1 MNKVR
6 IKNDILAGITVAV
19 VALPLALAFGVVSGA
34 GASAGLWGAIIL
46 GFFAALLGGVPVQ
59 VSGPTGP
66 MTVVFAAVVLSFPN
80 DFSSVMM
87 VVLCAGIIQ
96 IIFGIVDL
104 GKWVKYIPYPI
115 ISGFMCGIGVIIIIL
130 QINPFLGA
138 ESSSSIIY
146 ILTNFLDTLN
156 NINYQAFSIGI
167 MTIAIV
173 FFTPKKISKIVPAP
187 LIALFLVT
195 TISILFN
202 FEVLTI
208 GEIPQ
213 SFPDFNLPFTF
224 DIYRLNEI
232 LTFAITLAVL
242 GSIDTQLTSVL
253 VDSRMRIKHNSKKEL
268 IGQGVG
274 NTLCSLFGAI
284 PGSSATMRTVVNMNN
299 GGTTNLSGMV
309 HAITLLLIVLILA
322 PLASKIPLA
331 LLAGILF
338 KVGLDIL
345 DYRFL
350 KVITKVSKQDLI
362 IMFTVF
368 FLTVFVDLI
377 MAVGVGITISS
388 VLAVYQ
394 MSRSTQMKTRSSK
407 VSIEDHNKHFDIN
420 IVKVKGSLFF
430 GTAYSLDNTLDRLK
444 DHSIVIL
451 DCKNIHILDISAI
464 FKLEEII
471 QKFKEKDIE
480 LILILKYRHKKRVIN
495 IDKSNLFKSTK
506 IYSSLDDA
514 INYIKKIN

>member
-87 VVLCAGIIQ
+87 VVLCAGVIQ
-96 IIFGIVDL
+96 IFFGIVDL

-146 ILTNFLDTLN
+146 ILTNLLDTLH

-173 FFTPKKISKIVPAP
+173 FFTPKKISKIIPAP
-187 LIALFLVT
+187 LIALFVVT

-208 GEIPQ
+208 GKIPQ

-224 DIYRLNEI
+224 DVYRLNEI

-407 VSIEDHNKHFDIN
+407 VSIEDGNKHFDIN

-444 DHSIVIL
+444 EHSIVIL

-480 LILILKYRHKKRVIN
+480 LILILKYRHKRRVIN
-495 IDKSNLFKSTK
+495 IDKSNLFKLTK

-514 INYIKKIN
+514 INYIKKIT

>member
-1 MNKVR
+1 MDKVR

-66 MTVVFAAVVLSFPN
+66 MTVVFAAVVLAFPN

-87 VVLCAGIIQ
+87 VVLCAGLIQ
-96 IIFGIVDL
+96 IFFGIIDL

-138 ESSSSIIY
+138 QSSSSIIY
-146 ILTNFLDTLN
+146 ILTNLFDTLK
-156 NINYQAFSIGI
+156 NINYEALIIGL

-173 FFTPKKISKIVPAP
+173 FFTPKKISKLIPAP
-187 LIALFLVT
+187 LIALFIVT
-195 TISILFN
+195 TISIIFN
-202 FEVLTI
+202 FDVLTI

-213 SFPDFNLPFTF
+213 SFPSFNLPFSF
-224 DIYRLNEI
+224 DVYRLSEI

-274 NTLCSLFGAI
+274 NSLCSLFGAI

-299 GGTTNLSGMV
+299 GGTTNISGMV
-309 HAITLLLIVLILA
+309 HAVTLLLIVLMLA

-338 KVGLDIL
+338 KVGIDIL

-350 KVITKVSKQDLI
+350 KVITRISKQDLL

-394 MSRSTQMKTRSSK
+394 MSKSTQMKTKTYKIS
-407 VSIEDHNKHFDIN
+407 VEDDDKHFDIN

-430 GTAYSLDNTLDRLK
+430 GTAYNLDNTLDKLK
-444 DHSIVIL
+444 NHSKVIL

-471 QKFKEKDIE
+471 QTFKDKKVE
-480 LILILKYRHKKRVIN
+480 LILVLKYRHKKRVLN
-495 IDKSNLFKSTK
+495 IDKSDIFKNIK
-506 IYSSLDDA
+506 IYRSIDDA
-514 INYIKKIN
+514 IDYIKKIN